1 MAKGAGLK
9 VLKPFLSPLA
19 KRDFMYLRDT
29 IAAISTPMG
38 EGGIGIVRVS
48 GPASLPIAES
58 IFRGKSNGGLKSHRF
73 SYGTVVAPENGEV
86 IDEAMIVF
94 MKGPNSYTRED
105 VVEIQ
110 CHGGTL
116 VVSRILSLVTS
127 KGARLAQP
135 GEFTKRA
142 FLNGRI
148 DLVQA
153 EAIMDVIA
161 SRTEASL
168 ALAQHQREGLL
179 SQRISVIKDRI
190 LYALA
195 YIEALID
202 FPEEDVD
209 VAVETDVLGRVE
221 PALSEL
227 SALIEGFDEGRVLR
241 DGVSVVI
248 AGKPN
253 VGKSS
258 ILNTLLK
265 EKRAIV
271 TAVPGTTRDL
281 IEEVVNINGLPVKLL
296 DTAGIRESEDQVE
309 QEGVR
314 LTLDRIPKADLV
326 LFVVDGSRPFAEE
339 DRAILDAIGSKTFLV
354 IRNKSD
360 LPQAVELPDDLVAP
374 SVAISTVTGA
384 GILEL
389 RDAVSNAFMHGK
401 AIDGREF
408 VAVSKARHRDA
419 LLNARQSLERFMENL
434 HAGVNMELLP
444 IDLRDALDAVGD
456 VTGETT
462 ADDVLDRIFSS
473 FCIGK

>member
-1 MAKGAGLK
+1 
-9 VLKPFLSPLA
+9 
-19 KRDFMYLRDT
+19 MYVRDT
-29 IAAISTPMG
+29 IAAISTPVG
-38 EGGIGIVRVS
+38 EGGIGIVRIS
-48 GPASLPIAES
+48 GPASLPVARS
-58 IFRGKSNGGLKSHRF
+58 IFRAKSNGGLKSHRF
-73 SYGTVVAPENGEV
+73 SYGDVVEPATGDLV
-86 IDEAMIVF
+86 DEAMVVF
-94 MKGPNSYTRED
+94 MKCPNSYTRED

-116 VVSRILSLVTS
+116 VVSRILSLAIAQ
-127 KGARLAQP
+127 GARLAEP

-153 EAIMDVIA
+153 EAVMDVIS
-161 SRTEASL
+161 SRTDASL

-179 SQRISVIKDRI
+179 SRRLSVVKEGV

-195 YIEALID
+195 YVEALID
-202 FPEEDVD
+202 FPEDDVD
-209 VAVETDVLGRVE
+209 VAVETDVLGRVA
-221 PALSEL
+221 PALAEL
-227 SALIEGFDEGRVLR
+227 DLLIEGFDEGRVLR

-258 ILNTLLK
+258 LLNTLLK

-271 TAVPGTTRDL
+271 TSVPGTTRDL

-314 LTLDRIPKADLV
+314 LSLDRIPKADLV
-326 LFVVDGSRPFAEE
+326 LFVIDGSAPFAAE
-339 DRAILDAIGSKTFLV
+339 DAAILQAIGGKSCIV
-354 IRNKSD
+354 VRNKSD
-360 LPQAVELPDDLVAP
+360 LPLQAALPAGCSAP
-374 SVAISTVTGA
+374 VVPISTLTGA
-384 GILEL
+384 GIPEL
-389 RDAVSNAFMHGK
+389 RDAITNAFMHGA
-401 AIDGREF
+401 AIDSREF

-419 LLNARQSLERFMENL
+419 LLKARASLHSFLGNL
-434 HAGVNMELLP
+434 ESGVNMELLP
-444 IDLRDALDAVGD
+444 VDLRDALDAVGE

>member
-1 MAKGAGLK
+1 
-9 VLKPFLSPLA
+9 
-19 KRDFMYLRDT
+19 MYLRDT
-29 IAAISTPMG
+29 IAAISTPVG
-38 EGGIGIVRVS
+38 EGGIGIVRIS
-48 GPASLPIAES
+48 GPASLPIARS
-58 IFRGKSNGGLKSHRF
+58 IFRAKSNGGLKSHRF
-73 SYGTVVAPENGEV
+73 SYGAVLQPDSGDL
-86 IDEAMIVF
+86 IDEAMLVF

-116 VVSRILSLVTS
+116 VVSRILSLVIS
-127 KGARLAQP
+127 EGARLADP

-153 EAIMDVIA
+153 EAVMDVIS
-161 SRTEASL
+161 SRTDASL

-179 SQRISVIKDRI
+179 SKRISVVKDGI

-195 YIEALID
+195 YVEALID

-209 VAVETDVLGRVE
+209 VAVETDVLGRVA
-221 PALSEL
+221 PALAEL
-227 SALIEGFDEGRVLR
+227 AALIEGFDEGRVLR

-258 ILNTLLK
+258 LLNTLLK

-271 TAVPGTTRDL
+271 TSVPGTTRDV

-296 DTAGIRESEDQVE
+296 DTAGIRDSEDQVE

-314 LTLDRIPKADLV
+314 LSLDRIPKADLV
-326 LFVVDGSRPFAEE
+326 LFVVDGSHPFGVE
-339 DRAILDAIGSKTFLV
+339 DAAIFQAIGTKSCIV
-354 IRNKSD
+354 VRNKAD
-360 LPQAVELPDDLVAP
+360 LPVCAELPATCDAP
-374 SVAISTVTGA
+374 AVAISTVTGA
-384 GILEL
+384 GVPEL
-389 RDAVSNAFMHGK
+389 RDAISNAFMHGA
-401 AIDGREF
+401 AIDSREF

-419 LLNARQSLERFMENL
+419 LLKARESLQGFVRNL
-434 HAGVNMELLP
+434 EAGVNMELLP
-444 IDLRDALDAVGD
+444 VDLREALDAVGE

>member
-1 MAKGAGLK
+1 
-9 VLKPFLSPLA
+9 
-19 KRDFMYLRDT
+19 MYVRDT
-29 IAAISTPMG
+29 IAAISTPVG

-48 GPASLPIAES
+48 GPASLPIARS
-58 IFRGKSNGGLKSHRF
+58 IFQTKSNGGLKSHRF
-73 SYGTVVAPENGEV
+73 SYGAVVHPDSGELL
-86 IDEAMIVF
+86 DEAMLVF

-110 CHGGTL
+110 CHGGSL
-116 VVSRILSLVTS
+116 VVSRILSLVVAQ
-127 KGARLAQP
+127 GARLAEP

-153 EAIMDVIA
+153 EAVMDVIS
-161 SRTEASL
+161 SRTEAAL
-168 ALAQHQREGLL
+168 TLAQHQREGLL
-179 SQRISVIKDRI
+179 SQRIGVVKDGI

-195 YIEALID
+195 YVEALID
-202 FPEEDVD
+202 FPEEDIN
-209 VAVETDVLGRVE
+209 VAVESDVLGRVM
-221 PALSEL
+221 PALAEL
-227 SALIEGFDEGRVLR
+227 DALIDGFDEGRVLR

-258 ILNTLLK
+258 LLNTLLK

-271 TAVPGTTRDL
+271 TAVPGTTRDV

-296 DTAGIRESEDQVE
+296 DTAGIRDSDDHVE

-314 LTLDRIPKADLV
+314 LSLDRIPRADLV
-326 LFVVDGSRPFAEE
+326 LFVVDASHPFGAD
-339 DRAILDAIGSKTFLV
+339 DRAILTAIGSKSMIAVL
-354 IRNKSD
+354 NKYD
-360 LPQAVELPDDLVAP
+360 MPVQAEVSADIAAP
-374 SVAISTVTGA
+374 VVRISTVTGF
-384 GILEL
+384 GIPEL
-389 RDAVSNAFMHGK
+389 RDAITAAFMHGK
-401 AIDGREF
+401 AVDGREF
-408 VAVSKARHRDA
+408 VVVSRARHRDA
-419 LLNARQSLERFMENL
+419 LLKAKGSLRQFIDNL

-444 IDLRDALDAVGD
+444 IDLRDALDSVGE

-462 ADDVLDRIFSS
+462 VDDVLDKIFSS

>member
-1 MAKGAGLK
+1 
-9 VLKPFLSPLA
+9 
-19 KRDFMYLRDT
+19 MYLRDT
-29 IAAISTPMG
+29 IAAISTPVG
-38 EGGIGIVRVS
+38 EGGIGIVRIS
-48 GPASLPIAES
+48 GPASLPIARS
-58 IFRGKSNGGLKSHRF
+58 IFRAKSNGGLKSHRF
-73 SYGTVVAPENGEV
+73 SYGAVVHPGTGDLL
-86 IDEAMIVF
+86 DEAMLVF
-94 MKGPNSYTRED
+94 MQGPNSYTRED

-116 VVSRILSLVTS
+116 VVSRILSLVLAQ
-127 KGARLAQP
+127 GARLAEP

-153 EAIMDVIA
+153 EAVMDVIA
-161 SRTEASL
+161 SRTDASL

-179 SQRISVIKDRI
+179 SKRIDLVKDGI

-195 YIEALID
+195 YVEALID
-202 FPEEDVD
+202 FPEEDIN
-209 VAVETDVLGRVE
+209 VAVESDVLGRVT
-221 PALSEL
+221 PALAEL
-227 SALIEGFDEGRVLR
+227 TSLIDGFDEGRVLR

-258 ILNTLLK
+258 LLNTLLK

-271 TAVPGTTRDL
+271 TSVPGTTRDV

-296 DTAGIRESEDQVE
+296 DTAGIRDSEDQVE

-314 LTLDRIPKADLV
+314 LSLDRIPKADLV
-326 LFVVDGSRPFAEE
+326 LFVVDGSATFNEE
-339 DRAILDAIGSKTFLV
+339 DEAILKAIGTKSLIV
-354 IRNKSD
+354 VRNKSD
-360 LPQAVELPDDLVAP
+360 LPACAVLPADTAAP

-384 GILEL
+384 GVPEL
-389 RDAVSNAFMHGK
+389 RDAITDAFMHGA

-419 LLNARQSLERFMENL
+419 LLKARESLQYFVSNL

-444 IDLRDALDAVGD
+444 IDLRDALDAVGE

-462 ADDVLDRIFSS
+462 ADDVLDKIFSS

>member
-1 MAKGAGLK
+1 
-9 VLKPFLSPLA
+9 
-19 KRDFMYLRDT
+19 MYVRDT

-38 EGGIGIVRVS
+38 EGGIGIVRIS
-48 GPASLPIAES
+48 GPASLPIARS
-58 IFRGKSNGGLKSHRF
+58 IFRAKTNGGLKSHRF
-73 SYGTVVAPENGEV
+73 SYGAVVHPESGDLL
-86 IDEAMIVF
+86 DEAMLVF

-105 VVEIQ
+105 VLEIQ

-116 VVSRILSLVTS
+116 VVSRILSLVVAQ
-127 KGARLAQP
+127 GARLAEP

-153 EAIMDVIA
+153 EAVMDVIS
-161 SRTEASL
+161 SRTEAALS
-168 ALAQHQREGLL
+168 LAQHQREGLL
-179 SQRISVIKDRI
+179 SRRISVVKDGI

-195 YIEALID
+195 YVEALID
-202 FPEEDVD
+202 FPEEDIN
-209 VAVETDVLGRVE
+209 VAVESDVLGRVT
-221 PALSEL
+221 PALTEL
-227 SALIEGFDEGRVLR
+227 TALIDGFDEGRVLR

-258 ILNTLLK
+258 LLNTLLK

-271 TAVPGTTRDL
+271 TSVPGTTRDV

-296 DTAGIRESEDQVE
+296 DTAGIRDSDDHVE

-314 LTLDRIPKADLV
+314 LSLDRIPKADLV
-326 LFVVDGSRPFAEE
+326 LFVIDGSTPFGAE
-339 DRAILDAIGSKTFLV
+339 DQAILTAIGSKSLIV
-354 IRNKSD
+354 VRNKSD
-360 LPQAVELPDDLVAP
+360 LPVDAVLPADLSAP
-374 SVAISTVTGA
+374 VVAISTVTGA
-384 GILEL
+384 GIGEL
-389 RDAVSNAFMHGK
+389 RDAITAAFMHGT

-408 VAVSKARHRDA
+408 VAISRARHRDA
-419 LLNARQSLERFMENL
+419 LLKARDSLQLFVGNL
-434 HAGVNMELLP
+434 QAGVNMELLP
-444 IDLRDALDAVGD
+444 IDLRDALDAVGE

-462 ADDVLDRIFSS
+462 VDDVLDRIFSS

>member
-1 MAKGAGLK
+1 
-9 VLKPFLSPLA
+9 
-19 KRDFMYLRDT
+19 MYVRDT
-29 IAAISTPMG
+29 IAAISTPVG
-38 EGGIGIVRVS
+38 EGGIGIVRIS
-48 GPASLPIAES
+48 GPASLPIAS
-58 IFRGKSNGGLKSHRF
+58 NIFKAKSNGGLKSHRF
-73 SYGTVVAPENGEV
+73 SYGEVVHPASGDI
-86 IDEAMIVF
+86 IDEAMTVF

-116 VVSRILSLVTS
+116 VVSRILSLVLS
-127 KGARLAQP
+127 EGARLAEP

-161 SRTEASL
+161 SRTDASL
-168 ALAQHQREGLL
+168 TLAQHQREGLL
-179 SQRISVIKDRI
+179 SQRISVVKDGI

-195 YIEALID
+195 YVEALID
-202 FPEEDVD
+202 FPEDDVD
-209 VAVETDVLGRVE
+209 VAVETDVLNRVQ
-221 PALSEL
+221 PALTEL
-227 SALIEGFDEGRVLR
+227 DALIEGFDEGRVLR

-258 ILNTLLK
+258 LLNTLLK

-271 TAVPGTTRDL
+271 TSVPGTTRDL

-296 DTAGIRESEDQVE
+296 DTAGIRQSEDQVE

-326 LFVVDGSRPFAEE
+326 LFVVDGSSGFTDE
-339 DRAILDAIGSKTFLV
+339 DQAILDAIGSKTCIAV
-354 IRNKSD
+354 RNKSD
-360 LPQAVELPDDLVAP
+360 LEIKATLPGQLAGNVV
-374 SVAISTVTGA
+374 SISTLTGS
-384 GILEL
+384 GVPEL
-389 RDAVSNAFMHGK
+389 RDAITAAFMHGK
-401 AIDGREF
+401 AVDSREF

-419 LLNARQSLERFMENL
+419 LLKAKECLDRFVMNLE
-434 HAGVNMELLP
+434 AGVNMELLP
-444 IDLRDALDAVGD
+444 IDLREALDAVGD

>member
-1 MAKGAGLK
+1 
-9 VLKPFLSPLA
+9 
-19 KRDFMYLRDT
+19 MYVRDT
-29 IAAISTPMG
+29 IAAISTPVG
-38 EGGIGIVRVS
+38 EGGIGIVRIS
-48 GPASLPIAES
+48 GPASLGIAKT

-73 SYGTVVAPENGEV
+73 SYGSLLDPTSDAIV
-86 IDEAMIVF
+86 DEAMVVY
-94 MKGPNSYTRED
+94 MKAPNSYTRED

-116 VVSRILSLVTS
+116 VVSKILSLAIAQ
-127 KGARLAQP
+127 GARLAEP

-161 SRTEASL
+161 SRTDASL
-168 ALAQHQREGLL
+168 TLAQHQREGML
-179 SQRISVIKDRI
+179 SNRISEIKEGVI
-190 LYALA
+190 YALA
-195 YIEALID
+195 YVEALID
-202 FPEEDVD
+202 FPEDDVN
-209 VAVETDVLGRVE
+209 VAVETDVLGKVE
-221 PALSEL
+221 PALTEL
-227 SALIEGFDEGRVLR
+227 SALIEGFEEGRVLR

-258 ILNTLLK
+258 LLNTLLK

-296 DTAGIRESEDQVE
+296 DTAGIRESEDHVE

-326 LFVVDGSRPFAEE
+326 LFVVDNSSPFGDE
-339 DRAILDAIGSKTFLV
+339 DRAILDAIGRKPCIV
-354 IRNKSD
+354 VRNKND
-360 LPQAVELPDDLVAP
+360 LPPRAEMPAEVSAAT
-374 SVAISTVTGA
+374 VAISTLA
-384 GILEL
+384 GSGIAEL
-389 RDAVSNAFMHGK
+389 REAITAAFMHGK
-401 AIDGREF
+401 AVDSREF
-408 VAVSKARHRDA
+408 VAVSKARHRDS
-419 LLNARQSLERFMENL
+419 LLKARESLQRFVQSLQL
-434 HAGVNMELLP
+434 GVNMELLP
-444 IDLRDALDAVGD
+444 VDLREALDALGE

>member
-1 MAKGAGLK
+1 
-9 VLKPFLSPLA
+9 
-19 KRDFMYLRDT
+19 MYIRDT
-29 IAAISTPMG
+29 IAAISTPVG

-48 GPASLPIAES
+48 GPASLRIARS

-73 SYGTVVAPENGEV
+73 SYGSLVDPSSGDLV
-86 IDEAMIVF
+86 DEAMVVY
-94 MKGPNSYTRED
+94 MKAPNSYTRED

-116 VVSRILSLVTS
+116 VVSRILALAISE
-127 KGARLAQP
+127 GARLADP

-161 SRTEASL
+161 SRTDASL

-179 SQRISVIKDRI
+179 SKRISAVKEGI
-190 LYALA
+190 LYALV
-195 YIEALID
+195 YVEALID
-202 FPEEDVD
+202 FPEDDVD
-209 VAVETDVLGRVE
+209 VAVETDVLGRVA
-221 PALSEL
+221 PAIAEL
-227 SALIEGFDEGRVLR
+227 SALIDGFEEGRVLR

-258 ILNTLLK
+258 LLNTLLK

-271 TAVPGTTRDL
+271 TSVPGTTRDL

-296 DTAGIRESEDQVE
+296 DTAGIRESDDHVE
-309 QEGVR
+309 QEGVK

-326 LFVVDGSRPFAEE
+326 LFVIDNSCPFADE
-339 DRAILDAIGSKTFLV
+339 DQAILTAIGAKPFIV
-354 IRNKSD
+354 VRNKSD
-360 LPQAVELPDDLVAP
+360 LPALAELPDDLAGNG
-374 SVAISTVTGA
+374 VAISTLA
-384 GILEL
+384 GEGIAEL
-389 RDAVSNAFMHGK
+389 RDAITSAFMHGK
-401 AIDGREF
+401 AVDSREL

-419 LLNARQSLERFMENL
+419 LLKAREALQRFVSSMQ
-434 HAGVNMELLP
+434 AGVNMELLP
-444 IDLRDALDAVGD
+444 VELREALDAVGE

>member
-1 MAKGAGLK
+1 
-9 VLKPFLSPLA
+9 
-19 KRDFMYLRDT
+19 MYVRDT
-29 IAAISTPMG
+29 IAAISTPVG
-38 EGGIGIVRVS
+38 EGGIGIIRVS
-48 GPASLPIAES
+48 GPAALPIARS
-58 IFRGKSNGGLKSHRF
+58 IFRAKSNGGLKSHRF
-73 SYGTVVAPENGEV
+73 SYGAVLNPASGDLL
-86 IDEAMIVF
+86 DEAMLVY
-94 MKGPNSYTRED
+94 MKEPNSYTRED

-116 VVSRILSLVTS
+116 VVSRILALVVGE
-127 KGARLAQP
+127 GARLAEP

-179 SQRISVIKDRI
+179 SRRIAAVKDGI
-190 LYALA
+190 LYALS
-195 YIEALID
+195 YVEALID
-202 FPEEDVD
+202 FPEEELD
-209 VAVETDVLGRVE
+209 VAVERDVLGRVE
-221 PALSEL
+221 PALAEL
-227 SALIEGFDEGRVLR
+227 EALVDGFEEGRVLR

-258 ILNTLLK
+258 LLNTLLK

-271 TAVPGTTRDL
+271 TAVPGTTRDV
-281 IEEVVNINGLPVKLL
+281 IEEVVNIKGLPVKLL
-296 DTAGIRESEDQVE
+296 DTAGIRHSEDQVE

-314 LTLDRIPKADLV
+314 LSLERIPKADLV
-326 LFVVDGSRPFAEE
+326 LFVVDGSAPFGAE
-339 DRAILDAIGSKTFLV
+339 DHTILHAIGSKSV
-354 IRNKSD
+354 IVVRNKSD
-360 LPQAVELPDDLVAP
+360 LPCCCQLPEGLVAP
-374 SVAISTVTGA
+374 SVAISTVTGS
-384 GILEL
+384 GIPDL
-389 RDAVSNAFMHGK
+389 RDSIYSSFMHGK
-401 AIDGREF
+401 AVDGREF

-419 LLNARQSLERFMENL
+419 LLKSKVALERFAVNL
-434 HAGVNMELLP
+434 QAGVNMELLP
-444 IDLRDALDAVGD
+444 IDLRDALDAVGE
-456 VTGETT
+456 VTGATT

>member
-1 MAKGAGLK
+1 
-9 VLKPFLSPLA
+9 
-19 KRDFMYLRDT
+19 MYLHDT
-29 IAAISTPMG
+29 IAAISTPVG
-38 EGGIGIVRVS
+38 EGGIGIVRIS
-48 GPASLPIAES
+48 GAASLPIARS
-58 IFRGKSNGGLKSHRF
+58 IFRAKTNGGLKSHRF
-73 SYGTVVAPENGEV
+73 SYGAVLHPATGDL
-86 IDEAMIVF
+86 IDEAMLVF

-116 VVSRILSLVTS
+116 VVSRILSLVLTE
-127 KGARLAQP
+127 GARLAEP

-153 EAIMDVIA
+153 EAVMDVIA
-161 SRTEASL
+161 SRTDAAL

-179 SQRISVIKDRI
+179 SKRIDIVKDGI

-195 YIEALID
+195 YVEALID
-202 FPEEDVD
+202 FPEEDID
-209 VAVETDVLGRVE
+209 VAVESDVLGRVT
-221 PALSEL
+221 PALAEL
-227 SALIEGFDEGRVLR
+227 TALIDGFDEGRVLR

-258 ILNTLLK
+258 LLNTLLK

-271 TAVPGTTRDL
+271 TAVPGTTRDV

-314 LTLDRIPKADLV
+314 LSLDRIPKADLV
-326 LFVVDGSRPFAEE
+326 LFVVDGSGPFTGE
-339 DRAILDAIGSKTFLV
+339 DEAIMRAIGSKSLIV
-354 IRNKSD
+354 VRNKSD
-360 LPQAVELPDDLVAP
+360 LPARAVLPADPPAP
-374 SVAISTVTGA
+374 SVAISTLTGA
-384 GILEL
+384 GISEL
-389 RDAVSNAFMHGK
+389 RDAITAAFMHGH

-408 VAVSKARHRDA
+408 VAVSRARHRDA
-419 LLNARQSLERFMENL
+419 LLKARVSLRNFVSNMQ
-434 HAGVNMELLP
+434 AGVNMELLP
-444 IDLRDALDAVGD
+444 VDLREALDAVGE

>member
-1 MAKGAGLK
+1 
-9 VLKPFLSPLA
+9 
-19 KRDFMYLRDT
+19 MYVRDT
-29 IAAISTPMG
+29 IAAISTPVG
-38 EGGIGIVRVS
+38 EGGIGIVRIS
-48 GPASLPIAES
+48 GPASLPIARS
-58 IFRGKSNGGLKSHRF
+58 IFRAKSNGGLKSHRF
-73 SYGTVVAPENGEV
+73 SYGDVVEPATGDLV
-86 IDEAMIVF
+86 DEAMVVF

-116 VVSRILSLVTS
+116 VVSRILSLAIAQ
-127 KGARLAQP
+127 GARPAEP

-153 EAIMDVIA
+153 EAVMDVIS
-161 SRTEASL
+161 SRTDASL

-179 SQRISVIKDRI
+179 SRRISVVKEGV

-195 YIEALID
+195 YVEALID
-202 FPEEDVD
+202 FPEDDVD
-209 VAVETDVLGRVE
+209 VAVETDVLGRVA
-221 PALSEL
+221 PAVAEL
-227 SALIEGFDEGRVLR
+227 DLLIEGFGEGRVLR

-258 ILNTLLK
+258 LLNTLLK

-271 TAVPGTTRDL
+271 TSVPGTTRDL

-314 LTLDRIPKADLV
+314 LSLDRIPKADLV
-326 LFVVDGSRPFAEE
+326 LFVIDGSTPFAAE
-339 DRAILDAIGSKTFLV
+339 DAAILQAIGGKSCIV
-354 IRNKSD
+354 VRNKSD
-360 LPQAVELPDDLVAP
+360 LPLQAALPAGCSAP
-374 SVAISTVTGA
+374 VVPVSTLTGA
-384 GILEL
+384 GVPEL
-389 RDAVSNAFMHGK
+389 RDAITNAFMHGA
-401 AIDGREF
+401 AIDSREF

-419 LLNARQSLERFMENL
+419 LLKARFSLQSFIGNLE
-434 HAGVNMELLP
+434 AGVVMELLP
-444 IDLRDALDAVGD
+444 VDLREALDAVGE

>member
-1 MAKGAGLK
+1 
-9 VLKPFLSPLA
+9 
-19 KRDFMYLRDT
+19 MYVRDT
-29 IAAISTPMG
+29 IAAISTPVG
-38 EGGIGIVRVS
+38 EGGIGVVRIS
-48 GPASLPIAES
+48 GPEALPIARS
-58 IFRGKSNGGLKSHRF
+58 IFRCKSNGGLKSHRF
-73 SYGTVVAPENGEV
+73 SYGAVLHPETGELV
-86 IDEAMIVF
+86 DEAMAVL

-110 CHGGTL
+110 CHGGSL
-116 VVSRILSLVTS
+116 VVSRILSLVLNE
-127 KGARLAQP
+127 GARLADP

-153 EAIMDVIA
+153 EAVMDVIS
-161 SRTEASL
+161 SRTDASL

-179 SQRISVIKDRI
+179 SKRISSAKDGI

-195 YIEALID
+195 YVEALID
-202 FPEEDVD
+202 FPEDDVD
-209 VAVETDVLGRVE
+209 VAVETDVLGRVA
-221 PALSEL
+221 PALEEL
-227 SALIEGFDEGRVLR
+227 SALIAGFDEGRVLR

-258 ILNTLLK
+258 LLNTLLM

-271 TAVPGTTRDL
+271 TSVPGTTRDL

-296 DTAGIRESEDQVE
+296 DTAGIRESQDQVE

-314 LTLDRIPKADLV
+314 LSLDRIPKADLV
-326 LFVVDGSRPFAEE
+326 LFVVDGSAPFG
-339 DRAILDAIGSKTFLV
+339 DDDGAILQAIGSKSCLV
-354 IRNKSD
+354 VKNKSD
-360 LPQAVELPDDLVAP
+360 LAGGLQLPSACAAP
-374 SVAISTVTGA
+374 VVAISTLTGD
-384 GILEL
+384 GIPEL
-389 RDAVSNAFMHGK
+389 RDAISNAFMHGA
-401 AIDGREF
+401 AIDSREF

-419 LLNARQSLERFMENL
+419 LLKAKVALESFVANL

-444 IDLRDALDAVGD
+444 VDLREALDAVGE

>member
-1 MAKGAGLK
+1 
-9 VLKPFLSPLA
+9 
-19 KRDFMYLRDT
+19 MYVRDT
-29 IAAISTPMG
+29 IAAISTPVG
-38 EGGIGIVRVS
+38 EGGIGIIRVS
-48 GPASLPIAES
+48 GPDSLPIARS
-58 IFRGKSNGGLKSHRF
+58 IFRAKSNGGLKSHRF
-73 SYGTVVAPENGEV
+73 SYGAVVHPETGDLL
-86 IDEAMIVF
+86 DEAMLVY

-116 VVSRILSLVTS
+116 VVSRVLSLVVGA
-127 KGARLAQP
+127 GARLAQP

-153 EAIMDVIA
+153 EAIMDVIS
-161 SRTEASL
+161 SRTEAAL

-179 SQRISVIKDRI
+179 SKRIAAVQEGI

-195 YIEALID
+195 YVEALID
-202 FPEEDVD
+202 FPEEELD
-209 VAVETDVLGRVE
+209 VAVERDVLGRVK
-221 PALSEL
+221 PALAEL
-227 SALIEGFDEGRVLR
+227 QSLIDGFEEGKVLR

-258 ILNTLLK
+258 LLNTLLK

-271 TAVPGTTRDL
+271 TSVPGTTRDV
-281 IEEVVNINGLPVKLL
+281 IEEIVNINGLPVKLL
-296 DTAGIRESEDQVE
+296 DTAGIRHSEDQVE

-314 LTLDRIPKADLV
+314 LSLERIPKADLV
-326 LFVVDGSRPFAEE
+326 LFVVDASTAFAAE
-339 DRAILDAIGSKTFLV
+339 DQTILEAIGSKSV
-354 IRNKSD
+354 IVVRNKSD
-360 LPQAVELPDDLVAP
+360 LPSCCVLPEGFLAKT
-374 SVAISTVTGA
+374 VAISTVTGS
-384 GILEL
+384 GIADL
-389 RDAVSNAFMHGK
+389 RDAIHADFIHGK

-408 VAVSKARHRDA
+408 VAVSHARHRDA
-419 LLNARQSLERFMENL
+419 LLKSKSALMRFVENL
-434 HAGVNMELLP
+434 KAGVNMELLP
-444 IDLRDALDAVGD
+444 IDLRDALDAVGE
-456 VTGETT
+456 VTGATT

>member
-1 MAKGAGLK
+1 
-9 VLKPFLSPLA
+9 
-19 KRDFMYLRDT
+19 MYVRDT
-29 IAAISTPMG
+29 IAAISTPVG
-38 EGGIGIVRVS
+38 EGGIGIIRVS
-48 GPASLPIAES
+48 GPASLPIAQI
-58 IFRGKSNGGLKSHRF
+58 IFRGKGNGGLKSHRF
-73 SYGTVVAPENGEV
+73 SYGTIVHPVSGDV
-86 IDEAMIVF
+86 LDEAMLVY

-116 VVSRILSLVTS
+116 VASRILSQVIDA
-127 KGARLAQP
+127 GARLAQP

-168 ALAQHQREGLL
+168 TLAQHQREGLL
-179 SQRISVIKDRI
+179 SQRIAAIQDAIVYS
-190 LYALA
+190 LA
-195 YIEALID
+195 YVEALID
-202 FPEEDVD
+202 FPEEDLD
-209 VAVETDVLGRVE
+209 VAVERDVLGRVT
-221 PALSEL
+221 PALAEL
-227 SALIEGFDEGRVLR
+227 TALIDGFEEGKVLR

-258 ILNTLLK
+258 LLNTLLK

-271 TAVPGTTRDL
+271 TAVPGTTRDV
-281 IEEVVNINGLPVKLL
+281 IEEVVNIHGLPVKLL
-296 DTAGIRESEDQVE
+296 DTAGIRESEDLVE

-314 LTLDRIPKADLV
+314 LSLERIPNADLV
-326 LFVVDGSRPFAEE
+326 LFVVDSSVPFS
-339 DRAILDAIGSKTFLV
+339 DDDQTILQAIGSKSSIV
-354 IRNKSD
+354 VRNKAD
-360 LPQAVELPDDLVAP
+360 LPAGCELPAGVLAP
-374 SVAISTVTGA
+374 VVAISTLTGD
-384 GILEL
+384 GIPGL
-389 RDAVSNAFMHGK
+389 RTAIHTSFIHGK

-408 VAVSKARHRDA
+408 VAVSHARHRDA
-419 LLNARQSLERFMENL
+419 LVKAQRSLQRFTESL

-444 IDLRDALDAVGD
+444 IDLRDALDAVGE
-456 VTGETT
+456 VTGATT

>member
-1 MAKGAGLK
+1 
-9 VLKPFLSPLA
+9 
-19 KRDFMYLRDT
+19 MYLRDT
-29 IAAISTPMG
+29 IAAISTPVG
-38 EGGIGIVRVS
+38 EGGIGIVRIS
-48 GPASLPIAES
+48 GPASLGIARS
-58 IFRGKSNGGLKSHRF
+58 IFRAKSNGGLKSHRF
-73 SYGTVVAPENGEV
+73 SYGSLVDPSSDAIV
-86 IDEAMIVF
+86 DEAMVVY
-94 MKGPNSYTRED
+94 MKAPNSYTRED

-116 VVSRILSLVTS
+116 VVSKILALTVSE
-127 KGARLAQP
+127 GARLADP

-179 SQRISVIKDRI
+179 SQRISAIKEGVI
-190 LYALA
+190 YALA
-195 YIEALID
+195 YVEALID
-202 FPEEDVD
+202 FPEDDVD

-221 PALSEL
+221 PALSGL
-227 SALIEGFDEGRVLR
+227 SDLIEGFEEGRVLR

-258 ILNTLLK
+258 LLNTLLK

-296 DTAGIRESEDQVE
+296 DTAGIRDSEDHVE

-326 LFVVDGSRPFAEE
+326 LFVIDNSSPFTDE
-339 DRAILDAIGSKTFLV
+339 DRAILQAIGRKPYVLV
-354 IRNKSD
+354 RNKSD
-360 LPQAVELPDDLVAP
+360 LPAVAELPAELSAAT
-374 SVAISTVTGA
+374 VAISTLA
-384 GILEL
+384 GLGIGDL
-389 RDAVSNAFMHGK
+389 RESITAAFMHGK
-401 AIDGREF
+401 AVDSRTL
-408 VAVSKARHRDA
+408 VAVSKARHRDSLLKARDA
-419 LLNARQSLERFMENL
+419 LQRFVASLRE
-434 HAGVNMELLP
+434 GVNMELLP
-444 IDLRDALDAVGD
+444 VDLRDALDALGE

>member
-1 MAKGAGLK
+1 
-9 VLKPFLSPLA
+9 
-19 KRDFMYLRDT
+19 MYVRDT
-29 IAAISTPMG
+29 IAAISTPVG
-38 EGGIGIVRVS
+38 EGGIGIVRIS
-48 GPASLPIAES
+48 GPASLPIARN
-58 IFRGKSNGGLKSHRF
+58 IFKAKSNGGLKSHRF
-73 SYGTVVAPENGEV
+73 SYGAVVSPDSGDLV
-86 IDEAMIVF
+86 DEAMVVY

-116 VVSRILSLVTS
+116 VISRILSLVLTE
-127 KGARLAQP
+127 GARLAEP

-153 EAIMDVIA
+153 EAVMDVIS
-161 SRTEASL
+161 SRTDASL

-179 SQRISVIKDRI
+179 SKRIAAVKDGI
-190 LYALA
+190 VYALA
-195 YIEALID
+195 YVEALID
-202 FPEEDVD
+202 FPEDDVD
-209 VAVETDVLGRVE
+209 VAVETDVLGKVA
-221 PALSEL
+221 PALAEL
-227 SALIEGFDEGRVLR
+227 DALIEGFDEGRVLR
-241 DGVSVVI
+241 EGVSVVI

-258 ILNTLLK
+258 LLNTLLK

-271 TAVPGTTRDL
+271 TSVPGTTRDL

-314 LTLDRIPKADLV
+314 LSLDRIPKADLV
-326 LFVVDGSRPFAEE
+326 LFVVDGSSLYGDE
-339 DRAILDAIGSKTFLV
+339 DAAILQAIGAKSYIV
-354 IRNKSD
+354 VRNKSD
-360 LPQAVELPDDLVAP
+360 LPAAAVLPEACTAP
-374 SVAISTVTGA
+374 VVAISTLTG
-384 GILEL
+384 GGVPEL
-389 RDAVSNAFMHGK
+389 RDAITNAFMHGH

-419 LLNARQSLERFMENL
+419 LLKARTSLQAFVGNL
-434 HAGVNMELLP
+434 EAGVNMELLP
-444 IDLRDALDAVGD
+444 VDLRDALDAVGE

>member
-1 MAKGAGLK
+1 
-9 VLKPFLSPLA
+9 
-19 KRDFMYLRDT
+19 MYVRDT
-29 IAAISTPMG
+29 IAAISTPVG

-48 GPASLPIAES
+48 GPASLKIAQT
-58 IFRGKSNGGLKSHRF
+58 IFKAKSNGGLKSHRF
-73 SYGTVVAPENGEV
+73 SYGAVVSPETGDV
-86 IDEAMIVF
+86 VDETMLVF

-116 VVSRILSLVTS
+116 VVSRILSLVLAQ
-127 KGARLAQP
+127 GARLAEP

-161 SRTEASL
+161 SRTDASL

-179 SQRISVIKDRI
+179 SRRISAAKEGI

-195 YIEALID
+195 YVEALID
-202 FPEEDVD
+202 FPEEDID
-209 VAVETDVLGRVE
+209 VAMESDVLGRVT
-221 PALSEL
+221 PALDEL
-227 SALIEGFDEGRVLR
+227 NRLIEGFDEGRVLR

-258 ILNTLLK
+258 LLNTLLK

-271 TAVPGTTRDL
+271 TSVPGTTRDV

-296 DTAGIRESEDQVE
+296 DTAGIRESDDQVE

-326 LFVVDGSRPFAEE
+326 LFVVDGSSAFGAE
-339 DRAILDAIGSKTFLV
+339 DQAILEAIGSKTHIV
-354 IRNKSD
+354 VRNKSD
-360 LPQAVELPDDLVAP
+360 LSDGVELPDELNSH
-374 SVAISTVTGA
+374 SVSISTVSGEGVA
-384 GILEL
+384 EL
-389 RDAVSNAFMHGK
+389 RDAITGAFMHGK
-401 AIDGREF
+401 AIDGREY
-408 VAVSKARHRDA
+408 VAVSRARHRDA
-419 LLNARQSLERFMENL
+419 LLKARESLERFIVNL
-434 HAGVNMELLP
+434 QAGVNMELLP
-444 IDLRDALDAVGD
+444 IDLREALDAVGE

>member
-1 MAKGAGLK
+1 
-9 VLKPFLSPLA
+9 
-19 KRDFMYLRDT
+19 MYVRDT
-29 IAAISTPMG
+29 IAAISTPVG

-48 GPASLPIAES
+48 GPASLPMART
-58 IFRGKSNGGLKSHRF
+58 IFRAKSNGGLKSHRF
-73 SYGTVVAPENGEV
+73 SYGAVVNPDTSELV
-86 IDEAMIVF
+86 DEAMLVF

-116 VVSRILSLVTS
+116 VVARILALVLS
-127 KGARLAQP
+127 EGARLAEP

-161 SRTEASL
+161 SRTDASL
-168 ALAQHQREGLL
+168 SLAQHQREGLL
-179 SQRISVIKDRI
+179 SKRISAVKDGI

-195 YIEALID
+195 YVEALID
-202 FPEEDVD
+202 FPEEDID
-209 VAVETDVLGRVE
+209 VAVESDVLGRVT
-221 PALSEL
+221 PALGEL
-227 SALIEGFDEGRVLR
+227 TELVEGFDEGRVLR

-258 ILNTLLK
+258 LLNTLLK

-271 TAVPGTTRDL
+271 TSVPGTTRDV

-326 LFVVDGSRPFAEE
+326 LFVVDASHPFGEE
-339 DRAILDAIGSKTFLV
+339 DEAILQAIGSKTHIV
-354 IRNKSD
+354 VRNKSD
-360 LPQAVELPDDLVAP
+360 LPPRLEFPGELQAP
-374 SVAISTVTGA
+374 SVFISTVTGEGVA
-384 GILEL
+384 EL
-389 RDAVSNAFMHGK
+389 RDAITGAFMHGK
-401 AIDGREF
+401 AVDGREY
-408 VAVSKARHRDA
+408 VAVSRARHRDA
-419 LLNARQSLERFMENL
+419 LLKARESLQRFVANL
-434 HAGVNMELLP
+434 QAGVNMELLP
-444 IDLRDALDAVGD
+444 IDLRDALDAVGE

>member
-1 MAKGAGLK
+1 
-9 VLKPFLSPLA
+9 
-19 KRDFMYLRDT
+19 MYVHDT
-29 IAAISTPMG
+29 IAAISTPVG
-38 EGGIGIVRVS
+38 EGGIGIIRVS
-48 GPASLPIAES
+48 GPASLPIARN
-58 IFRGKSNGGLKSHRF
+58 IFRGKGNGGLKSHRF
-73 SYGTVVAPENGEV
+73 SYGTIVHPESGDV
-86 IDEAMIVF
+86 LDEAMLVY

-116 VVSRILSLVTS
+116 VASRILSLVIDA
-127 KGARLAQP
+127 GARLAQP

-168 ALAQHQREGLL
+168 TLAQHQREGLL
-179 SQRISVIKDRI
+179 SQRIAAIKDAI
-190 LYALA
+190 VYSLA
-195 YIEALID
+195 YVEALID
-202 FPEEDVD
+202 FPEEDLD
-209 VAVETDVLGRVE
+209 LAVERDVLGRVT
-221 PALSEL
+221 PALAEL
-227 SALIEGFDEGRVLR
+227 TGLIDGFEEGKVLR

-258 ILNTLLK
+258 LLNTLLK

-271 TAVPGTTRDL
+271 TAVPGTTRDV
-281 IEEVVNINGLPVKLL
+281 IEEVVNIHGLPVKLL
-296 DTAGIRESEDQVE
+296 DTAGIRDSEDQVE

-314 LTLDRIPKADLV
+314 LSLERIPKADLV
-326 LFVVDGSRPFAEE
+326 LFVVDASAPFSDD
-339 DRAILDAIGSKTFLV
+339 DRTILQAIGSKSSIV
-354 IRNKSD
+354 VRNKSD
-360 LPQAVELPDDLVAP
+360 LPARCELPAEVLAP
-374 SVAISTVTGA
+374 VVAISTVTGD
-384 GILEL
+384 GIPEL
-389 RDAVSNAFMHGK
+389 RTAIHTSFIHGK

-408 VAVSKARHRDA
+408 VAVSHARHRDA
-419 LLNARQSLERFMENL
+419 LAKAQRSLQRFTENL
-434 HAGVNMELLP
+434 QAGVNIELLP
-444 IDLRDALDAVGD
+444 IDLRDALDAVGE
-456 VTGETT
+456 VTGVTT

>member
-1 MAKGAGLK
+1 
-9 VLKPFLSPLA
+9 
-19 KRDFMYLRDT
+19 MYVRDT
-29 IAAISTPMG
+29 IAAISTPVG
-38 EGGIGIVRVS
+38 EGGIGVIRVS
-48 GPASLPIAES
+48 GPDSLPIARN
-58 IFRGKSNGGLKSHRF
+58 IFRAKGNGGLKSHRF
-73 SYGTVVAPENGEV
+73 SYGTVVTPESGDV
-86 IDEAMIVF
+86 LDEAMVVY

-116 VVSRILSLVTS
+116 VASRMLSLVIEQ
-127 KGARLAQP
+127 GARLAQP

-153 EAIMDVIA
+153 EAIMDVIS

-168 ALAQHQREGLL
+168 TLAQHQREGLL
-179 SQRISVIKDRI
+179 SQRIAAIQDAI

-195 YIEALID
+195 YVEALID
-202 FPEEDVD
+202 FPEEDLD
-209 VAVETDVLGRVE
+209 VAVERDVQGRVA
-221 PALSEL
+221 PALAEL
-227 SALIEGFDEGRVLR
+227 GTLIDGFEEGKVIR

-258 ILNTLLK
+258 LLNTLLK

-271 TAVPGTTRDL
+271 TSVPGTTRDV

-314 LTLDRIPKADLV
+314 LSLARIPRADLV
-326 LFVVDGSRPFAEE
+326 LFVVDSSAAFS
-339 DRAILDAIGSKTFLV
+339 DDDQAILSAIGEKSCIV
-354 IRNKSD
+354 VRNKAD
-360 LPQAVELPDDLVAP
+360 LPGRLELPGELAGPV
-374 SVAISTVTGA
+374 VTISTVTGA
-384 GILEL
+384 GVAEL
-389 RDAVSNAFMHGK
+389 RDAIHRSFLHGK

-408 VAVSKARHRDA
+408 VAVSHARHRDA
-419 LLNARQSLERFMENL
+419 LLKARRSLLRFSENL
-434 HAGVNMELLP
+434 AAGVNMELLP
-444 IDLRDALDAVGD
+444 IDLRDALDAVGE
-456 VTGETT
+456 VTGATT

>member
-1 MAKGAGLK
+1 
-9 VLKPFLSPLA
+9 
-19 KRDFMYLRDT
+19 MYVRDT
-29 IAAISTPMG
+29 IAAISTAVG
-38 EGGIGIVRVS
+38 EGGIGIVRIS
-48 GPASLPIAES
+48 GPASLPIASS
-58 IFRGKSNGGLKSHRF
+58 IFRAKSNGGLKSHRF
-73 SYGTVVAPENGEV
+73 SYGDVVNPANGDLV
-86 IDEAMIVF
+86 DEAMVVY

-116 VVSRILSLVTS
+116 VVSRILGLALEQ
-127 KGARLAQP
+127 GARLAEP

-153 EAIMDVIA
+153 EAVMDVIS
-161 SRTEASL
+161 SRTDASL

-179 SQRISVIKDRI
+179 SKRISTVKEGIV
-190 LYALA
+190 YALA
-195 YIEALID
+195 YVEALID
-202 FPEEDVD
+202 FPEDDVD
-209 VAVETDVLGRVE
+209 VAVETDVLGKVA
-221 PALSEL
+221 PALAEL
-227 SALIEGFDEGRVLR
+227 DALIQGFDEGKVLR

-258 ILNTLLK
+258 LLNTLLK

-271 TAVPGTTRDL
+271 TSVPGTTRDL

-314 LTLDRIPKADLV
+314 LSLDRIPKADLV
-326 LFVVDGSRPFAEE
+326 LFVVDGSTDFCE
-339 DRAILDAIGSKTFLV
+339 DDVSILQAIGSKSFIV
-354 IRNKSD
+354 VRNKAD
-360 LPQAVELPDDLVAP
+360 LSVKATLPDDCCAPVVAL
-374 SVAISTVTGA
+374 STLTGQ
-384 GILEL
+384 GVPEL
-389 RDAVSNAFMHGK
+389 RDAISNAFMHGH

-419 LLNARQSLERFMENL
+419 LLKAQSSLLSFVTNVE
-434 HAGVNMELLP
+434 AGVNMELLP
-444 IDLRDALDAVGD
+444 VDLRDALDAVGQ

>member
-1 MAKGAGLK
+1 
-9 VLKPFLSPLA
+9 
-19 KRDFMYLRDT
+19 MYVRDT
-29 IAAISTPMG
+29 IAAISTPVG
-38 EGGIGIVRVS
+38 EGGIGIVRIS
-48 GPASLPIAES
+48 GPASLPIVQS
-58 IFRGKSNGGLKSHRF
+58 IFKAKSNGGLKSHRF
-73 SYGTVVAPENGEV
+73 SYGAVLNPDNGDLV
-86 IDEAMIVF
+86 DEAMVVY

-116 VVSRILSLVTS
+116 VVSRILAIVLTS
-127 KGARLAQP
+127 GARLAEP

-153 EAIMDVIA
+153 EAVMDVIS
-161 SRTEASL
+161 SRTDASL

-179 SQRISVIKDRI
+179 SKRIATVKEGIV
-190 LYALA
+190 YALA
-195 YIEALID
+195 YVEALID
-202 FPEEDVD
+202 FPEDDVD
-209 VAVETDVLGRVE
+209 VAVETDVLGKVA
-221 PALSEL
+221 PALAEL
-227 SALIEGFDEGRVLR
+227 DSLIEGFDEGRVLR

-258 ILNTLLK
+258 LLNTLLK

-271 TAVPGTTRDL
+271 TSVPGTTRDL

-314 LTLDRIPKADLV
+314 LSLDRIPKADLV
-326 LFVVDGSRPFAEE
+326 LFVVDGSTPFGDE
-339 DRAILDAIGSKTFLV
+339 DAAILEAIGAKSHLV
-354 IRNKSD
+354 VRNKSD
-360 LPQAVELPDDLVAP
+360 LPAGAVLPEASMAP
-374 SVAISTVTGA
+374 VVCISTLTGA
-384 GILEL
+384 GIPEL
-389 RDAVSNAFMHGK
+389 RDAITNAFMHGH

-419 LLNARQSLERFMENL
+419 LLKARTSLHSFVSNL
-434 HAGVNMELLP
+434 EAGVNMELLP
-444 IDLRDALDAVGD
+444 VDLRDALDAVGE

>member
-1 MAKGAGLK
+1 
-9 VLKPFLSPLA
+9 
-19 KRDFMYLRDT
+19 MYVRDT
-29 IAAISTPMG
+29 IAAISTPVG
-38 EGGIGIVRVS
+38 EGGIGIIRVS
-48 GPASLPIAES
+48 GPASLTIALN
-58 IFRGKSNGGLKSHRF
+58 IFKAKSNGGLKSHRF
-73 SYGTVVAPENGEV
+73 SYGAVVHPETGDLV
-86 IDEAMIVF
+86 DEAMLVY
-94 MKGPNSYTRED
+94 MKAPNSYTRED

-116 VVSRILSLVTS
+116 VVSRILSLVVGE
-127 KGARLAQP
+127 GARLAQP

-153 EAIMDVIA
+153 EAIMDVIS

-168 ALAQHQREGLL
+168 SLAQHQREGLL
-179 SQRISVIKDRI
+179 SRRIAAVQDGI

-195 YIEALID
+195 YVEALID
-202 FPEEDVD
+202 FPEEDLD
-209 VAVETDVLGRVE
+209 VAVERDVLGRVA
-221 PALSEL
+221 PALGDL
-227 SALIEGFDEGRVLR
+227 DALISGFDEGRVLR

-258 ILNTLLK
+258 LLNTLLK

-271 TAVPGTTRDL
+271 TAVPGTTRDV

-296 DTAGIRESEDQVE
+296 DTAGIRDSEDQVE

-314 LTLDRIPKADLV
+314 LTLERIPRADLV
-326 LFVVDGSRPFAEE
+326 LFVVDASAPFTGE
-339 DRAILDAIGSKTFLV
+339 DQAILDAIGSKSTIV
-354 IRNKSD
+354 VRNKSD
-360 LPQAVELPDDLVAP
+360 LPSNCVLPHELVAP
-374 SVAISTVTGA
+374 AVSISTVTGS
-384 GILEL
+384 GISDL
-389 RDAVSNAFMHGK
+389 REAIHASFIHGK

-408 VAVSKARHRDA
+408 VAVSHARHRDA
-419 LLNARQSLERFMENL
+419 LLKAQGALQRFTANL
-434 HAGVNMELLP
+434 QAGVNMELLP
-444 IDLRDALDAVGD
+444 IDLRDALDAVGE
-456 VTGETT
+456 VTGATT